1 MRVAVGFDRDLRT
14 PSLSMAELWILKQI
28 NAKRQEPAATS

>member
-1 MRVAVGFDRDLRT
+1 MRAVVGFDSDLRT

-28 NAKRQEPAATS
+28 NAKWLDPAATS